1 MRERQA
7 GCRKRPRR
15 RTVQPCSGEGDGPS
29 AMHFQTTQQF
39 LRGSVRRTIL
49 VSTSGVELVE
59 CLLSW
64 SSGASQLAGG
74 ADVSFATRRRSF
86 WDEGILNNSHVV
98 RGVHAEE
105 RMN

>member
-1 MRERQA
+1 MR
-7 GCRKRPRR
+7 
-15 RTVQPCSGEGDGPS
+15 
-29 AMHFQTTQQF
+29 FQTTQQF

-98 RGVHAEE
+98 RGVHAEDE
-105 RMN
+105 LMNDFLNVIHECMNAWVDDIA